1 MELDGYS
8 FVLLKRGPRA
18 LEFSDEE
25 LDRLQEQHLAH
36 LGAMREQGHLLLAGP
51 FSDQADETL
60 RGFCLYRTSV
70 EETRRLAE
78 SDPSVRAG
86 RMAVDVMGWW
96 TARGALA
103 ELAGSL
109 PTSDASGCAS
119 AARR

>member
-18 LEFSDEE
+18 FEYSNEE
-25 LDRLQEQHLAH
+25 LGRLQEQHLAH
-36 LGAMREQGHLLLAGP
+36 LDAMKDQGHLLVAGP
-51 FSDQADETL
+51 FSDQSDETL

-70 EETRRLAE
+70 DETRHLAE

-96 TARGALA
+96 TKR
-103 ELAGSL
+103 GSL
-109 PTSDASGCAS
+109 PF
-119 AARR
+119 

>member
-36 LGAMREQGHLLLAGP
+36 LGAMREQGHLLVAGP
-51 FSDQADETL
+51 FSDQADEGL
-60 RGFCLYRTSV
+60 RGFCLYRTGV

-96 TARGALA
+96 TASGALEA
-103 ELAGSL
+103 LGRELA
-109 PTSDASGCAS
+109 DE
-119 AARR
+119 

>member
-18 LEFSDEE
+18 FEFSDEALE
-25 LDRLQEQHLAH
+25 QLQAQHLGH
-36 LGAMREQGHLLLAGP
+36 LDAMHEQGHLLLAGP
-51 FSDQADETL
+51 FSDQADNTL

-103 ELAGSL
+103 ELAGQL
-109 PTSDASGCAS
+109 ADE
-119 AARR
+119 

>member
-1 MELDGYS
+1 MELESYS
-8 FVLLKRGPRA
+8 FVLLKRGLRA
-18 LEFSDEE
+18 FEFTEDELEE
-25 LDRLQEQHLAH
+25 LQAQHLGH
-36 LGAMREQGHLLLAGP
+36 LDAMREQGHLLIAGP

-96 TARGALA
+96 TVRGALA
-103 ELAGSL
+103 RLAGQL
-109 PTSDASGCAS
+109 ADE
-119 AARR
+119 

>member
-78 SDPSVRAG
+78 SDPSVRVG

-103 ELAGSL
+103 ELAGQL
-109 PTSDASGCAS
+109 ADE
-119 AARR
+119 

>member
-1 MELDGYS
+1 MELESYS

-25 LDRLQEQHLAH
+25 LEQLQAQHLGH
-36 LGAMREQGHLLLAGP
+36 LDAMREQGHLLIAGP

-60 RGFCLYRTSV
+60 RGFCLYRTGV

-86 RMAVDVMGWW
+86 RMAVDVMGWC
-96 TARGALA
+96 TGRGALA
-103 ELAGSL
+103 RLAGELA
-109 PTSDASGCAS
+109 DE
-119 AARR
+119 

>member
-18 LEFSDEE
+18 FEYTEEE
-25 LDRLQEQHLAH
+25 LGRLQEQHLAH
-36 LGAMREQGHLLLAGP
+36 LDAMRDQGHLLLAGP

-70 EETRRLAE
+70 EETRRLVE

-96 TARGALA
+96 TVRGAL
-103 ELAGSL
+103 EGLAGQL
-109 PTSDASGCAS
+109 ADE
-119 AARR
+119 

>member
-18 LEFSDEE
+18 FEYSDEE

-36 LGAMREQGHLLLAGP
+36 LDAMKDQGHLLVAGP
-51 FSDQADETL
+51 FSDQSDETL

-70 EETRRLAE
+70 DETRRLAE

-86 RMAVDVMGWW
+86 RMAVEVMGWQ
-96 TARGALA
+96 TKR
-103 ELAGSL
+103 GSL
-109 PTSDASGCAS
+109 PF
-119 AARR
+119 

>member
-18 LEFSDEE
+18 LEFTDEQ

-36 LGAMREQGHLLLAGP
+36 LAAMSEQGHLVLAGP
-51 FSDQADETL
+51 FSQQADETL

-96 TARGALA
+96 TKR
-103 ELAGSL
+103 GSL
-109 PTSDASGCAS
+109 PF
-119 AARR
+119 

>member
-18 LEFSDEE
+18 SEYSDEE

-51 FSDQADETL
+51 FSDQADESL
-60 RGFCLYRTSV
+60 RGFCLYKTGL

-78 SDPSVRAG
+78 SDPSVKAG
-86 RMAVDVMGWW
+86 RMAVDVMTWW
-96 TARGALA
+96 TGLGALA
-103 ELAGSL
+103 RLAREL
-109 PTSDASGCAS
+109 DDE
-119 AARR
+119 